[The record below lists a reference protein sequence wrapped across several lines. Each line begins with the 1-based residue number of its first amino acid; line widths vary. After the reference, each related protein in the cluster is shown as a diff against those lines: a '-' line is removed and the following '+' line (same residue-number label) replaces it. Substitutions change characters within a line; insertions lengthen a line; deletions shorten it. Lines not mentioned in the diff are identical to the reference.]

1 MGCSHHFQYYQ
12 TSLSPLGTTF
22 CELMVICLAVG
33 WKTKGE
39 RFQTTLKS
47 WMRYH
52 WFSMYP
58 HFPGFTGIYFLKR
71 KYYWKEHSSRSWASC
86 WNIQIW
92 PWPLGSSF
100 PFGKEKAYVDHHDP
114 RWVWG
119 WWYVQCGASKGY
131 APRLARAWPYGEW
144 AESGTAFC
152 LRPHW
157 VLKAE
162 LQSSGLE

>member
-1 MGCSHHFQYYQ
+1 MEDKRRKVSNYIKE
-12 TSLSPLGTTF
+12 LNEIPL
-22 CELMVICLAVG
+22 VQHV
-33 WKTKGE
+33 
-39 RFQTTLKS
+39 S
-47 WMRYH
+47 
-52 WFSMYP
+52 S
-58 HFPGFTGIYFLKR
+58 FPGVHWHIFSE
-71 KYYWKEHSSRSWASC
+71 KEVLLERTFFQILASC

-119 WWYVQCGASKGY
+119 WWYMQCGASKGY

-152 LRPHW
+152 LRPH
-157 VLKAE
+157 
-162 LQSSGLE
+162 

>member
-47 WMRYH
+47 WVRYH

-58 HFPGFTGIYFLKR
+58 HFLGFTGIYFLKR
-71 KYYWKEHSSRSWASC
+71 RYYWKEHSARSCASC

-100 PFGKEKAYVDHHDP
+100 PFGKEKAYVDHMIPGGYGDGGMCSVEP
-114 RWVWG
+114 
-119 WWYVQCGASKGY
+119 AKGT
-131 APRLARAWPYGEW
+131 LLAWPGPGRMGNGQSQGQLSAW
-144 AESGTAFC
+144 DHTES
-152 LRPHW
+152 
-157 VLKAE
+157 
-162 LQSSGLE
+162 